1 MKKAFCLLSAV
12 VMLMGFTACDGND
25 TADISSVETSSIVY
39 NSQVPELAVEGKID
53 GVNFAVGT
61 DVDEVVNF
69 YNGNGPSIDDH
80 HGTINMSSNY
90 DVSGSSSSEPETVS
104 ESENV
109 FSDIDSS
116 LPELDDEIVY
126 DLTIRGLDTGDRII
140 KMYSYDTRY
149 FYYNASPESGIAY
162 IAYFADNFGYMIGHT
177 TYDDIKTTVEADPL
191 EDRVAEEDEMFF
203 MVQPLIGTKMLSYQ
217 YGDYVLNFFFD
228 ENDKLFSTTIFDYHV
243 WTE

>member
-1 MKKAFCLLSAV
+1 MKKALCLLSVV
-12 VMLMGFTACDGND
+12 VMLMGFTACGGND
-25 TADISSVETSSIVY
+25 TADTSSAETSSIVY
-39 NSQVPELAVEGKID
+39 NTQVPELAVEGKID
-53 GVNFAVGT
+53 GVNFAVGA
-61 DVDEVVNF
+61 DVDEVVEF
-69 YNGNGPSIDDH
+69 YNGNGPSVDDH
-80 HGTINMSSNY
+80 GGTINLSSNY
-90 DVSGSSSSEPETVS
+90 DINVSSSTESETVS
-104 ESENV
+104 ENEDVS
-109 FSDIDSS
+109 SDIDSS

-177 TYDDIKTTVEADPL
+177 TYDDIKMTVEAEPL

-203 MVQPLIGTKMLSYQ
+203 MVQPLIGTKTLSYQ

-228 ENDKLFSTTIFDYHV
+228 ENNKLFSTTIYDYHV

>member
-1 MKKAFCLLSAV
+1 M
-12 VMLMGFTACDGND
+12 
-25 TADISSVETSSIVY
+25 
-39 NSQVPELAVEGKID
+39 
-53 GVNFAVGT
+53 
-61 DVDEVVNF
+61 
-69 YNGNGPSIDDH
+69 
-80 HGTINMSSNY
+80 
-90 DVSGSSSSEPETVS
+90 
-104 ESENV
+104 
-109 FSDIDSS
+109 
-116 LPELDDEIVY
+116 PELDDEIVY

-140 KMYSYDTRY
+140 KMYSFDTRY